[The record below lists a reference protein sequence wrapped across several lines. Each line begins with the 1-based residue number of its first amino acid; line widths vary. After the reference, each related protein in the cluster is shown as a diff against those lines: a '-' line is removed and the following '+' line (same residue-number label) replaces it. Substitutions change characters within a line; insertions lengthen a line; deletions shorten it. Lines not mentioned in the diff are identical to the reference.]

1 VTGERPMGEDD
12 LQSFIDG
19 RLAPA
24 QLEAVKAYL
33 SAHPVVAAQVE
44 RDMEQRDALRMRLAF
59 KAQEPI
65 PSRLRVANIMA
76 SRRHSLRIRPAAFAA
91 AIAWLMV
98 GGALGAMGGAWWAH
112 SSQMP
117 AEARTASLA
126 DTAMAAHRIYVSE
139 RLHPVEVPGDQE
151 AHLVQWLSRRVGKPL
166 SAPNLTVQGYRL
178 IGGRLLP
185 AGSEAAALFMYENQ
199 NGSRLTLY
207 ARSGGNEAQTSF
219 RFESEGDVSAFSWID
234 NGLSY
239 VVSAKADRTQLLP
252 IAEAIYKQLETTS
265 DPAKGR
271 L

>member
-1 VTGERPMGEDD
+1 MTGERPIGEDD
-12 LQSFIDG
+12 LQAFIDG

-24 QLEAVKAYL
+24 QVDAVKAYL
-33 SAHPVVAAQVE
+33 SAHPAVAAQVE
-44 RDMEQRDALRMRLAF
+44 RDMEQRDELRSRLAF

-76 SRRHSLRIRPAAFAA
+76 AQRRPTRIRSTAVAA
-91 AIAWLMV
+91 AVAWLVV
-98 GGALGAMGGAWWAH
+98 GGALGVVGGTWWAGGPRR
-112 SSQMP
+112 SSS
-117 AEARTASLA
+117 EAPNVA
-126 DTAMAAHRIYVSE
+126 DAAMNAYRIYVSE

-166 SAPNLTVQGYRL
+166 SAPNLTAQGYRL

-185 AGSEAAALFMYENQ
+185 SGREAAALFMYESQ
-199 NGSRLTLY
+199 TGGRLTLY

-239 VVSAKADRTQLLP
+239 VVSAKADRAQLLP
-252 IAEAIYKQLETTS
+252 IAETIYKQLEATN